1 MGLPVS
7 PGFTLRDL
15 GHNFLREGVSEK
27 KWPQPASFRTHEQL
41 WGFLESFRESK
52 TIDKISIDLLSDP
65 RITNPPRSPT
75 VSLHKGEEERL
86 RRVRPVARMA

>member
-1 MGLPVS
+1 MAATCVISDP
-7 PGFTLRDL
+7 
-15 GHNFLREGVSEK
+15 
-27 KWPQPASFRTHEQL
+27 RTIL
-41 WGFLESFRESK
+41 GFLESFRESRK
-52 TIDKISIDLLSDP
+52 IDKISIDLLSDP

>member
-1 MGLPVS
+1 MAATCVIPDPRTIL
-7 PGFTLRDL
+7 GFWNILEDL
-15 GHNFLREGVSEK
+15 KE
-27 KWPQPASFRTHEQL
+27 
-41 WGFLESFRESK
+41 
-52 TIDKISIDLLSDP
+52 IDKLSIDLLSDP